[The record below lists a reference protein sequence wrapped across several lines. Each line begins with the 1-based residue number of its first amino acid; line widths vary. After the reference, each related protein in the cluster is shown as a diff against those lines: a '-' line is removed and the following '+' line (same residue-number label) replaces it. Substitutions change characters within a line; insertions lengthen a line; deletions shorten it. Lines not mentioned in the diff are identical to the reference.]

1 MEKPAQCCYIFLLFK
16 KPKSDFYEKASDFK
30 LLATISKLNKNKT
43 TVLEKQNTSVSHIQ
57 LWVAG
62 LQSALVNS
70 IRTFQFTPKNLCPQF
85 TPLLWIWIIRCLY
98 GISIWRSHQSQSEM
112 WFKPTRKLFIPL
124 VFSISGNNSTI
135 HLVRQDRTLGV
146 SLHTYFSLSPL
157 VPYQSS
163 NPINYAS

>member
-1 MEKPAQCCYIFLLFK
+1 M
-16 KPKSDFYEKASDFK
+16 
-30 LLATISKLNKNKT
+30 
-43 TVLEKQNTSVSHIQ
+43 EKQNTSVSHIQ

-146 SLHTYFSLSPL
+146 SYTLIFPSHRLCLINHQILSIMPPKYISCIHLLLSISSATNFLGSSYHLFSPTFTQCIHWHRM
-157 VPYQSS
+157 P
-163 NPINYAS
+163 